1 MFLLGTSVVQDQI
14 SGIDTA
20 IKEEW
25 EWNAQANKGP
35 AKYWTCI
42 NIPFPNEVLAN
53 KGTKGP
59 RKLKLTISVVSG
71 EGFMFS
77 PVP

>member
-1 MFLLGTSVVQDQI
+1 MCKIRFLVLTQQLRKNENGMLRQIRDQPNI
-14 SGIDTA
+14 GLV
-20 IKEEW
+20 
-25 EWNAQANKGP
+25 
-35 AKYWTCI
+35 

>member
-35 AKYWTCI
+35 AKYWTC
-42 NIPFPNEVLAN
+42 
-53 KGTKGP
+53 KYT
-59 RKLKLTISVVSG
+59 
-71 EGFMFS
+71 FS
-77 PVP
+77 KWSTRQ

>member
-1 MFLLGTSVVQDQI
+1 MLRQIRDQPNI
-14 SGIDTA
+14 GLV
-20 IKEEW
+20 
-25 EWNAQANKGP
+25 
-35 AKYWTCI
+35 
-42 NIPFPNEVLAN
+42 NIPFLNEVLAN

>member
-1 MFLLGTSVVQDQI
+1 MLRQIRDQPNI
-14 SGIDTA
+14 GLV
-20 IKEEW
+20 
-25 EWNAQANKGP
+25 
-35 AKYWTCI
+35 

-53 KGTKGP
+53 KGRKGP

-77 PVP
+77 QVP